1 MSAEVHAR
9 THAGLNPR
17 TWSDRGEGKREF
29 RFGVRKREGVH
40 VDSCFNDSGDL
51 VGVTMTTQSFFR
63 NGKFYIVLVSLF
75 FN

>member
-29 RFGVRKREGVH
+29 RFGVRKREELRRASRLH
-40 VDSCFNDSGDL
+40 VAD
-51 VGVTMTTQSFFR
+51 
-63 NGKFYIVLVSLF
+63 
-75 FN
+75 